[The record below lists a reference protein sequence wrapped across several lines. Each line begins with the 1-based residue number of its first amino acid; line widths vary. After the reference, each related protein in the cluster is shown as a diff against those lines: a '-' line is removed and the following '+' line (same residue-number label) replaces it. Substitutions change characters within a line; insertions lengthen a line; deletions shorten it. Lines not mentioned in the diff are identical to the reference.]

1 MIIQLIGNMSAV
13 GCAGLSVYFMGVFPE
28 WSVGLAFFSGLL
40 TAIVSQYR
48 MEVTPESPA
57 EPPHDTRPAT
67 APRS

>member
-1 MIIQLIGNMSAV
+1 MIIQLMGNMSAV

-48 MEVTPESPA
+48 MGIEP
-57 EPPHDTRPAT
+57 EPPEETDNA
-67 APRS
+67 

>member
-40 TAIVSQYR
+40 TAIVSQYLMG
-48 MEVTPESPA
+48 MEHAPPEETDNA
-57 EPPHDTRPAT
+57 
-67 APRS
+67 

>member
-1 MIIQLIGNMSAV
+1 MIIQLMGNMSAV

-48 MEVTPESPA
+48 MGMEHAPPEETDNA
-57 EPPHDTRPAT
+57 
-67 APRS
+67 